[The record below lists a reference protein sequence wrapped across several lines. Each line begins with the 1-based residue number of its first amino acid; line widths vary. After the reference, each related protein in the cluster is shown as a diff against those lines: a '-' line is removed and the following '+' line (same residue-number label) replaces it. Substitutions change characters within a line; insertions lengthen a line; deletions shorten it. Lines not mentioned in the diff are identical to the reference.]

1 MKENKRVADRKRET
15 GETQI
20 EMKLT
25 LDGNGECE
33 CDSGI
38 GFLDHMLISFA
49 RHGGFDLSVA
59 VTGDLHVDGHHTVED
74 LGIVLGDCIKEAI
87 GDKVGIKRYGNMI
100 LPMDDALVL
109 CAIDL
114 CGRPYFEYDASF
126 STERIGY
133 LDTELIR
140 EFFYAISYS
149 AGMNLHIKVLSGI
162 NSHHICEAM
171 FKAFAYALSEAITI
185 DPNKKTVL
193 STKGSLA

>member
-1 MKENKRVADRKRET
+1 MEKNKRVATKKRDT
-15 GETQI
+15 SETQI
-20 EMKLT
+20 ELSLN
-25 LDGNGECE
+25 LDGKGEGN

-49 RHGGFDLSVA
+49 RHGGFDLTVSA
-59 VTGDLHVDGHHTVED
+59 TGDLHVDGHHTTED
-74 LGIVLGDCIKEAI
+74 IGIVLGDCIKEAI
-87 GDKVGIKRYGNMI
+87 GDKVGIKRYGSMI

-126 STERIGY
+126 STEKIGY

-149 AGMNLHIKVLSGI
+149 AGMNLHIKVLSGN

-171 FKAFAYALSEAITI
+171 FKAFAYALSQAVTV
-185 DPNKKTVL
+185 DSHKKSVL